1 MSVEDRADRH
11 LHIRHHPSRIAPTAP
26 CTSAIVIERV
36 QSSPLVAVVM
46 PERQVKTDT
55 GSAPTDIVASSAAG
69 AVHVGLDLRG
79 NIGQVE
85 GARSMNAAQNS
96 GGSTSVRGV
105 KDATHI
111 DLRDTEM
118 VDAPAIQS
126 DEEDEMDVDQ
136 EDCPMVDAF

>member
-1 MSVEDRADRH
+1 
-11 LHIRHHPSRIAPTAP
+11 
-26 CTSAIVIERV
+26 
-36 QSSPLVAVVM
+36 
-46 PERQVKTDT
+46 
-55 GSAPTDIVASSAAG
+55 
-69 AVHVGLDLRG
+69 
-79 NIGQVE
+79 
-85 GARSMNAAQNS
+85 MNAAQNS